1 MVYRSSTEGG
11 YGTGASVS
19 HVDASHAD
27 RIDIPDAE
35 LLFRGHF
42 ARSGPDLVL
51 TGQDGH
57 RLVVTGYFASEKHPD
72 LVAPNGAHLSG
83 DLVDL
88 LAGSP
93 THGQYAQAGTTL
105 PPEAIGKVEKV
116 VGHVTLIHNGVAGP
130 LHVGDP
136 VYKTDVVETG
146 ANSSAGIA
154 FPDGTALDLVNNTR
168 MALNEYNFEPNGASN
183 GAIFSLVEGT
193 FAFVAGQVAHTG
205 QGMKINTPVATMGIR
220 GTVGLF
226 RSEPTVVNS
235 RLGHVWSVFL
245 HEDIDGS
252 HHLGRI
258 ALIDQDPT
266 SPTFGQIFYL
276 LDSSEYIAYLEPQ
289 GSGLPPLV
297 RLEPITNSKLFDDR
311 HFFDDL
317 GQILNSYNNANPQSI
332 PGIPGSGD
340 DPNGLLLQP
349 QLFPEDGGRPLFNFV
364 SLTPGSGT
372 PPQLIFGGLP
382 IMGGLFP
389 NTNTPNGPTTNGA
402 TSNIFIW
409 LGGTGLFDLGP
420 DWTPGTSPNS
430 PADIVEIPSGTV
442 TYDNNLTIGT
452 LYIGPN
458 GTLDIVGGSLTVLN
472 GVTDDGAIVVQGDPP
487 ALTINGPVMVGS
499 TGSFTATGSGD
510 EILFANGTVD
520 NHGTIAALN
529 QGEVLFQ
536 SEMVTNENG
545 AKIVTDNGSIEFDGG
560 GVTNKGRIG
569 AKDHGVITFESIGG
583 NPIDVTNL
591 AGATIEAKDRGQIE
605 FVGANSGGQVDNQG
619 GTIKA
624 THHGIITFDD
634 IAVTNET
641 HGLIEAKD
649 GGTVVF
655 KDVAGDA
662 NGGFFNYGTVAAIG
676 CGSEVDFYHT
686 DINGGTLKADGGKIF
701 VSSDSSFFGSVN
713 VLISGGGL
721 ADLADTVSDTAV
733 TVTFSAAGALELAH
747 SLGGVFGGTIENFG
761 AGDAIILD
769 DLAFSKGEYAIWCKG
784 ILTIY
789 ECGKIEDTIKI
800 SGDYNANSFAI
811 IDDGGKTEVVFAS
824 DEWIGPSP
832 EDRTGTWTTASNW
845 GDDIVPNSALNA
857 IVDLP
862 GRYTITTS
870 GDQGANSLTIT
881 DVDATLEGSGKLA
894 FGTFEN
900 YGTIKVVDHEHLVL
914 QFENGTNYGAI
925 KAVNGTLSLD
935 GGTFDDGGGA
945 QLFNYGRVLAADH
958 GKINFDGVTVF
969 NDTTPLAETESSDEK
984 SIPGKID
991 AIGCG
996 ATILFS
1002 DGAEL
1007 FNQGIALAKGG
1018 GQIDFLRATVDNDAG
1033 GKIEAG
1039 RLGTLSFVKTSIDN
1053 ETDATIEAVGHGAR
1067 VIIRDSGLTN
1077 TGILLAADCGS
1088 AYVDDS
1094 KVYNQS
1100 GGEIDARD
1108 GGTIT
1113 FDSVFLTNSPASLP
1127 GEEESLDGNPAG
1139 EILARDGGTIK
1150 IANSIVLNGGKIE
1163 AERYGRIWIDH
1174 AAMKN
1179 TGIIEAVGLCSA
1191 VILSCDLIY
1200 NTGTVLAK
1208 DAGAVEV
1215 SDSKV
1220 FNRGA
1225 GEIEARDCGSVVA
1238 FCHDSITNKHGAEIL
1253 ATDFGTITFDDDT
1266 IANKHDSTIEATKG
1280 GLVQIEYSDV
1290 INKHDSVI
1298 KATDWGTV
1306 TLADDCVTNTGG
1318 STIEAKGHHST
1329 VDLEHT
1335 FVMNDGGTIAAIGR
1349 DAVVNL
1355 FDTTIVGGTLE
1366 TRHGGIIETPNG
1378 TSTLE
1383 SVTLAGGRFET
1394 SEFSFIDLKGTTTI
1408 DGRVTFEGGGT
1419 FKLEG
1424 AGAEI
1429 VGDAGMLDNYSTIV
1443 GAGQIGNDNL
1453 ILVNEPSSTDPNHSA
1468 GVIDADVA
1476 HQKLIIDTGGNP
1488 VTNGGLLEATDQG
1501 ILVLDGAVDNSGTI
1515 QAHDGTIIVRM
1526 PGGDDFISAQHGGI
1540 VTITDDSVGAIDG
1553 SAFGAGDRIYADG
1566 RGSSVTIEN
1575 GSNFANCDTVD
1586 ATCGATVTVTGG
1598 ASFGSHDRVYAADS
1612 ESTLTVK
1619 GTAPVFGNWDSL
1631 YATGDSALTID
1642 GSSFGNY
1649 DNVYATADST
1659 LTVENGST
1667 FANCDTVDA
1676 TCGATLIITGGA
1688 KFGSDDHVYATDS
1701 ESTLT
1706 VKGTA
1711 LVFGDGDSV
1720 YATGDSTLTVDGS
1733 SFGNYDTVY
1742 TTGDST
1748 LIVENGSAFADCDTV
1763 DATCG
1768 SSTTITGG
1776 AQFGSNDQVYADG
1789 GSTLLINDLGSDFGN
1804 HDSIYATGDSHL
1816 TLDGSSFGDDVSIAV
1831 TDGGKLTIDGS
1842 SFGDGDSIGLSGG
1855 AVTID
1860 GKTASGYGALSG
1872 SIDDLTTVDA
1882 NTDGRALV
1890 LDNGGATIKNNGLF
1904 EATNGGILDVDSVV
1918 NNAHG
1923 SILVGADSRADFA
1936 DSVTGG
1942 SATIEGG
1949 KLEFDASSS
1958 VNVAFDGTT
1967 GTPYGELVL
1976 KDWAQ
1981 FSGTISD
1988 LSGTG
1993 EGNSDEVDLVDFTD
2007 GTIKKETTS
2016 GSGAN
2021 ETVTLKLEDSDHATI
2036 TLTFKDPDGTLAV
2049 EHTGNDTIIYDPP
2062 AAGSS
2067 ALATGSSNPSVSIGG
2082 AGNDTFVFAPGIG
2095 SETLSNFN
2103 PQNDAI
2109 ELDHFGNA
2117 QSMQELAAL
2126 ITTDAHGDAAIEFG
2140 HGDSIAIP
2148 GMTAS
2153 YLQAHLQSLVHLH

>member
-1 MVYRSSTEGG
+1 M
-11 YGTGASVS
+11 
-19 HVDASHAD
+19 
-27 RIDIPDAE
+27 
-35 LLFRGHF
+35 
-42 ARSGPDLVL
+42 
-51 TGQDGH
+51 
-57 RLVVTGYFASEKHPD
+57 
-72 LVAPNGAHLSG
+72 
-83 DLVDL
+83 
-88 LAGSP
+88 
-93 THGQYAQAGTTL
+93 
-105 PPEAIGKVEKV
+105 
-116 VGHVTLIHNGVAGP
+116 
-130 LHVGDP
+130 
-136 VYKTDVVETG
+136 
-146 ANSSAGIA
+146 
-154 FPDGTALDLVNNTR
+154 
-168 MALNEYNFEPNGASN
+168 
-183 GAIFSLVEGT
+183 
-193 FAFVAGQVAHTG
+193 
-205 QGMKINTPVATMGIR
+205 
-220 GTVGLF
+220 
-226 RSEPTVVNS
+226 
-235 RLGHVWSVFL
+235 
-245 HEDIDGS
+245 
-252 HHLGRI
+252 
-258 ALIDQDPT
+258 
-266 SPTFGQIFYL
+266 
-276 LDSSEYIAYLEPQ
+276 
-289 GSGLPPLV
+289 
-297 RLEPITNSKLFDDR
+297 
-311 HFFDDL
+311 
-317 GQILNSYNNANPQSI
+317 
-332 PGIPGSGD
+332 
-340 DPNGLLLQP
+340 
-349 QLFPEDGGRPLFNFV
+349 
-364 SLTPGSGT
+364 
-372 PPQLIFGGLP
+372 
-382 IMGGLFP
+382 
-389 NTNTPNGPTTNGA
+389 
-402 TSNIFIW
+402 
-409 LGGTGLFDLGP
+409 
-420 DWTPGTSPNS
+420 
-430 PADIVEIPSGTV
+430 
-442 TYDNNLTIGT
+442 
-452 LYIGPN
+452 
-458 GTLDIVGGSLTVLN
+458 LN

-499 TGSFTATGSGD
+499 TGSFTATGNGD

-655 KDVAGDA
+655 NDVAGDA

-747 SLGGVFGGTIENFG
+747 SLGGAFGGTIENFG

-845 GDDIVPNSALNA
+845 GDDLVPNSALNA

-900 YGTIKVVDHEHLVL
+900 YGTIKVVDHEHLIL

-925 KAVNGTLSLD
+925 KAVDGTLSLD

-1150 IANSIVLNGGKIE
+1150 IADSIVLNGGKIE

-1355 FDTTIVGGTLE
+1355 FGTTIVGGTLE

-1501 ILVLDGAVDNSGTI
+1501 ILVLDSAVDNSGTI

-1540 VTITDDSVGAIDG
+1540 VTITDDSVGAIYG

-1566 RGSSVTIEN
+1566 RGSSVTVEN
-1575 GSNFANCDTVD
+1575 GSNFADCNTVD
-1586 ATCGATVTVTGG
+1586 ATCGATVTVTDG
-1598 ASFGSHDRVYAADS
+1598 ASFGSHNDLYAMGS
-1612 ESTLTVK
+1612 GSTLTVDDSR
-1619 GTAPVFGNWDSL
+1619 FGNH
-1631 YATGDSALTID
+1631 
-1642 GSSFGNY
+1642 
-1649 DNVYATADST
+1649 DN
-1659 LTVENGST
+1659 
-1667 FANCDTVDA
+1667 
-1676 TCGATLIITGGA
+1676 
-1688 KFGSDDHVYATDS
+1688 
-1701 ESTLT
+1701 
-1706 VKGTA
+1706 
-1711 LVFGDGDSV
+1711 V
-1720 YATGDSTLTVDGS
+1720 YATGDSTLIVKDGS
-1733 SFGNYDTVY
+1733 NFGDY
-1742 TTGDST
+1742 
-1748 LIVENGSAFADCDTV
+1748 DTV

-1768 SSTTITGG
+1768 SSMTITGG

-1789 GSTLLINDLGSDFGN
+1789 GSTLLIKDVGSDF
-1804 HDSIYATGDSHL
+1804 HDYDAVYATGDSQL
-1816 TLDGSSFGDDVSIAV
+1816 TLDSSSFGDCDTVSASCDSTLLIKNGSFGSDVSISVTQGGNLTVLDATFGKGEAV
-1831 TDGGKLTIDGS
+1831 GLSGGVATIDGTNVSIKGGILDFAGAADVREINFDNGTGKDYSEVVFSDANGLDVTVNDFAGTKPKLADSDGIELTGIWTVESKTTSYGTVTLELKDGCETATFNFDDFDGKLTIADVNG
-1842 SFGDGDSIGLSGG
+1842 
-1855 AVTID
+1855 
-1860 GKTASGYGALSG
+1860 
-1872 SIDDLTTVDA
+1872 
-1882 NTDGRALV
+1882 NTLITDPAP
-1890 LDNGGATIKNNGLF
+1890 
-1904 EATNGGILDVDSVV
+1904 ATN
-1918 NNAHG
+1918 
-1923 SILVGADSRADFA
+1923 
-1936 DSVTGG
+1936 
-1942 SATIEGG
+1942 
-1949 KLEFDASSS
+1949 SSS
-1958 VNVAFDGTT
+1958 
-1967 GTPYGELVL
+1967 
-1976 KDWAQ
+1976 
-1981 FSGTISD
+1981 
-1988 LSGTG
+1988 
-1993 EGNSDEVDLVDFTD
+1993 
-2007 GTIKKETTS
+2007 
-2016 GSGAN
+2016 
-2021 ETVTLKLEDSDHATI
+2021 
-2036 TLTFKDPDGTLAV
+2036 
-2049 EHTGNDTIIYDPP
+2049 
-2062 AAGSS
+2062 
-2067 ALATGSSNPSVSIGG
+2067 PSVSVGG

-2117 QSMQELAAL
+2117 QTMQELAAL

-2140 HGDSIAIP
+2140 HGDNIAIP